1 MLDTTCRPN
10 TASPS
15 TFSVHVYAA
24 ADKYDVPPL
33 RRLIVHR
40 MEELC
45 DPVEDLDDFV
55 AVLRVTDAC
64 TANRAL
70 WDILLPKAK
79 TNITQLLQD
88 ESFRWLAMEL
98 LSLTLPLLGM
108 LDQNEC
114 MKVLGRRKKALNC
127 SFRLTLRV
135 CRFGLMVGKF
145 PRQGVWLLLP
155 HKPQQ

>member
-1 MLDTTCRPN
+1 
-10 TASPS
+10 
-15 TFSVHVYAA
+15 VYAA

-33 RRLIVHR
+33 RRLIVQR
-40 MEELC
+40 LEELC

-64 TANRAL
+64 TADRAL

-88 ESFRWLAMEL
+88 ESFRELAMEL
-98 LSLTLPLLGM
+98 PSLTLPLLGM

-114 MKVLGRRKKALNC
+114 VKVLGRRKTALDM
-127 SFRLTLRV
+127 F
-135 CRFGLMVGKF
+135 FF
-145 PRQGVWLLLP
+145 
-155 HKPQQ
+155 